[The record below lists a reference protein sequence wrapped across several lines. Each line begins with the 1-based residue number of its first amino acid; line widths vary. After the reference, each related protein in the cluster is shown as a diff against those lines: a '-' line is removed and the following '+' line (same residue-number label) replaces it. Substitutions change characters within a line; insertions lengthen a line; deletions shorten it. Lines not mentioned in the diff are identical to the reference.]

1 MTHISNRPTK
11 AALPKLLEVEGK
23 YFFKNSLGGKFRLV
37 SSGIRSLPQMLLERV
52 CGERGCPLSW
62 VGKYVK
68 IKVIL
73 DQYGARAKSICLNRM
88 HGDFK
93 TRDTI
98 YS

>member
-1 MTHISNRPTK
+1 M
-11 AALPKLLEVEGK
+11 LPKLFEVESK
-23 YFFKNSLGGKFRLV
+23 YFFKKSLGGKFRLV
-37 SSGIRSLPQMLLERV
+37 SSSIQSLPQLLLERV

-68 IKVIL
+68 MKVIL
-73 DQYGARAKSICLNRM
+73 DQYGARAKSICLNGM

-93 TRDTI
+93 TGDII